1 MKKKINVLVGTH
13 NVGKFK
19 ELSNLLP
26 KKFKKISPNE
36 LRIKSP
42 KETGKTFLANSKLK
56 AKYFYQKSKIMS
68 LSDDSGLSVK
78 CLNGKPG
85 IHSARFAKKYG
96 GFKKAMKKIIKDIEI
111 KKKKKKIFSYEAEFV
126 CSLSVYDKSGKFK
139 NSVGKVKGVI
149 SKKIAGKNGFGYDSI
164 FIPNNHKITFGQM
177 SKRKKMMIDHR
188 FQAYEKLKK
197 NFNLF

>member
-85 IHSARFAKKYG
+85 IHSARFAKKCG

-111 KKKKKKIFSYEAEFV
+111 KNKNKKNFSYEAEFV

>member
-1 MKKKINVLVGTH
+1 
-13 NVGKFK
+13 
-19 ELSNLLP
+19 
-26 KKFKKISPNE
+26 
-36 LRIKSP
+36 
-42 KETGKTFLANSKLK
+42 
-56 AKYFYQKSKIMS
+56 MS

>member
-85 IHSARFAKKYG
+85 IHSARFAKKCG

-111 KKKKKKIFSYEAEFV
+111 KKKKKKNFSYEAEFV

-164 FIPNNHKITFGQM
+164 FIPNKHKITFGQM
-177 SKRKKMMIDHR
+177 SKRKKMKIDHR